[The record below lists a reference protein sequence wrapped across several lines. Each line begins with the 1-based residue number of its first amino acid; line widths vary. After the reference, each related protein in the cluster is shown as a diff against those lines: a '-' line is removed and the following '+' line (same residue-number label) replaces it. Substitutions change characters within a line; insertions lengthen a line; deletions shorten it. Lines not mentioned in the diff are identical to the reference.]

1 MRVTTIILVLAVG
14 VLVSTNIHR
23 GSEPANAAAEF
34 YSPLATP
41 RLAIS
46 SAPSRLSIAGTSVS
60 ASHEAA
66 LRRQAEDLFAG
77 ADLIADFRPGVI
89 RVASWHDASSRLL
102 DAVASME
109 SAEAELTA
117 KRIDIRGVTADAD
130 VTASRIET
138 LRREVPASMRLATD
152 IIVVRSRASLDELCR
167 KAFAGLVLGPVSFA
181 RSSAE
186 LRPASFATL
195 DRITEFAHD
204 CPSATIAI
212 TGHTDA
218 SGDEAWNRQ
227 LSLAR
232 AQAVADRI
240 AASGIDAQRLLAA
253 GVGSSE
259 PIADNSTPYGRELN
273 RRIEFELR

>member
-1 MRVTTIILVLAVG
+1 MRVTATLLVLAAG
-14 VLVSTNIHR
+14 ALVSTELHR
-23 GSEPANAAAEF
+23 GSEPGDAATEF
-34 YSPLATP
+34 HPPLAEP

-46 SAPSRLSIAGTSVS
+46 LAPARLSIASTSVS
-60 ASHEAA
+60 AGHEAA
-66 LRRQAEDLFAG
+66 LRGQARDLCAT
-77 ADLIADFRPGVI
+77 AELVTNFRPGVM
-89 RVASWHDASSRLL
+89 RAANWRSASNRLL
-102 DAVASME
+102 DVVASME
-109 SAEAELTA
+109 SAEARLTA
-117 KRIDIRGVTADAD
+117 RGIDIRGVTADAD
-130 VTASRIET
+130 ITARRIET
-138 LRREVPASMRLATD
+138 LRREMPAAMRLVTD
-152 IIVVRSRASLDELCR
+152 IIVVRSRAPLDELCR
-167 KAFAGLVLGPVSFA
+167 KAFAGLALGPVSFA

-195 DRITEFAHD
+195 DRITEFASD

-240 AASGIDAQRLLAA
+240 TANGIDARRLLVA
-253 GVGSSE
+253 GAGSSE
-259 PIADNSTPYGRELN
+259 PIADNSTAYGRELN

>member
-1 MRVTTIILVLAVG
+1 MRVTTTILVLVAG
-14 VLVSTNIHR
+14 VLLSANIHR
-23 GSEPANAAAEF
+23 DSASAIAAAG
-34 YSPLATP
+34 YQSPLAEP
-41 RLAIS
+41 RLAIR
-46 SAPSRLSIAGTSVS
+46 SAPPRVAIGGTSVS

-66 LRRQAEDLFAG
+66 LRSLAEELFAD
-77 ADLIADFRPGVI
+77 ADVAADFRPGVI
-89 RVASWHDASSRLL
+89 RVTGWRVAGDRLL
-102 DAVASME
+102 HTVASME

-117 KRIDIRGVTADAD
+117 SRIDIRGVTSDANH
-130 VTASRIET
+130 TAAQIDA
-138 LRREVPASMRLATD
+138 LRQAVPASTRLFTD

-167 KAFAGLVLGPVSFA
+167 KAFTGLVLGPVSFT
-181 RSSAE
+181 RSSTE

-218 SGDEAWNRQ
+218 SGDESWNRQ

-240 AASGIDAQRLLAA
+240 AESGIDAQRLLVA
-253 GVGSSE
+253 GAGSSE
-259 PIADNSTPYGRELN
+259 PIADNSTRYGRELN

>member
-1 MRVTTIILVLAVG
+1 MRVATTIMVLVAG
-14 VLVSTNIHR
+14 VLVSANLDR
-23 GSEPANAAAEF
+23 GSAPQGAAAG
-34 YSPLATP
+34 YQPPLASP

-46 SAPSRLSIAGTSVS
+46 SAPSRLSIAGTSAS
-60 ASHEAA
+60 ARHEAA
-66 LRRQAEDLFAG
+66 LRSLAEKLFTG
-77 ADLIADFRPGVI
+77 ADLAADFRPGVI
-89 RVASWHDASSRLL
+89 PAANWQVASNRLL
-102 DAVASME
+102 YAVASME

-117 KRIDIRGVTADAD
+117 NRIDIRGVTADAD
-130 VTASRIET
+130 VTASRIDS
-138 LRREVPASMRLATD
+138 LRQEIPASVRLVTD

-186 LRPASFATL
+186 LRPAAFATL

-218 SGDEAWNRQ
+218 GGDESWNRQ

-240 AASGIDAQRLLAA
+240 AANGIDAQRLLVVGA
-253 GVGSSE
+253 GSSE
-259 PIADNSTPYGRELN
+259 PIADNSTPYGRQLN

>member
-1 MRVTTIILVLAVG
+1 MRVTTTILVLAAG
-14 VLVSTNIHR
+14 VLVSSNVHR
-23 GSEPANAAAEF
+23 GSESRGTPAE
-34 YSPLATP
+34 YQPPLAAP

-46 SAPSRLSIAGTSVS
+46 SAPSRLSIAGTSDSVD
-60 ASHEAA
+60 HEAA
-66 LRRQAEDLFAG
+66 LLSLAGELFAD
-77 ADLIADFRPGVI
+77 ADLDADFRPGVI
-89 RVASWHDASSRLL
+89 RAANWQVATNRLL
-102 DAVASME
+102 YAVASMK

-117 KRIDIRGVTADAD
+117 GGADIRGVTADAD
-130 VTASRIET
+130 VTASRIDS
-138 LRREVPASMRLATD
+138 LRRSLPPSMRLATD
-152 IIVVRSRASLDELCR
+152 IIVVRSRASLDDLCR
-167 KAFAGLVLGPVSFA
+167 AAFAGLVLGPVSFA

-195 DRITEFAHD
+195 DRITEFALD

-218 SGDEAWNRQ
+218 SGDESWNRQ

-240 AASGIDAQRLLAA
+240 TSSGIDARRLVVA
-253 GVGSSE
+253 GAGSGE
-259 PIADNSTPYGRELN
+259 PIADNSTAYGRELN